1 LPTRRASDLDGQEDA
16 RYRCD
21 RFGQRLG
28 EGELGVERTSR
39 LWVGAKELPGIGNPF
54 VDEDHGGPVAAEQLV
69 QCLPGRGT
77 GLVAGADDLVPFSA
91 AELPGELTPD
101 GVHLGAVVLSLTGD
115 GQVLSDE
122 CDPAHRARDVVVAVL
137 AEQVLQLL

>member
-1 LPTRRASDLDGQEDA
+1 PQPCECLLPVRAADLLVMSGFSAVLGGGDGDCQEDPG
-16 RYRCD
+16 YRCD

-39 LWVGAKELPGIGNPF
+39 LWVGTEELPGIGNPF

-69 QCLPGRGT
+69 QRMPGRGT
-77 GLVAGADDLVPFSA
+77 GLVASADDLVPFSA

-101 GVHLGAVVLSLTGD
+101 GVHLGAVVLSLT
-115 GQVLSDE
+115 
-122 CDPAHRARDVVVAVL
+122 CD
-137 AEQVLQLL
+137 